1 MSYFIP
7 LLVSEGA
14 TLKLLA
20 NRRCEG
26 GVCVTVL
33 ASFFSKVI
41 PEVQGKM
48 SSQTIVG

>member
-1 MSYFIP
+1 VSYCIP

-26 GVCVTVL
+26 GVCITVL
-33 ASFFSKVI
+33 ASFFSKVL